1 MVWDLLARFLTKI
14 LNFSVWSLLSF
25 TAGPIISN
33 AEILVD
39 KTVVLMFC
47 EN

>member
-1 MVWDLLARFLTKI
+1 MAWDLLARFLTNI
-14 LNFSVWSLLSF
+14 LIFSVGSLFSL
-25 TAGPIISN
+25 TAGPTIST

-39 KTVVLMFC
+39 KTVTLMFC